1 MWLVLFS
8 WLWPGCKRR
17 NPLMPA
23 FSLPPATVM
32 SAGLVSL
39 AYLLSPT
46 ANITVLK
53 AERFV
58 METQSLTNTI
68 SKCFLFSLD
77 YWSFNYLLYLPKQ
90 LLARAALNFHSQG

>member
-1 MWLVLFS
+1 
-8 WLWPGCKRR
+8 
-17 NPLMPA
+17 MPA

-39 AYLLSPT
+39 AYLLSQT
-46 ANITVLK
+46 ANTTVLQ

-58 METQSLTNTI
+58 TETQSLTNTI

-77 YWSFNYLLYLPKQ
+77 YWPFNYLLYLPKQ
-90 LLARAALNFHSQG
+90 LLAPQPYIFTLRDNS